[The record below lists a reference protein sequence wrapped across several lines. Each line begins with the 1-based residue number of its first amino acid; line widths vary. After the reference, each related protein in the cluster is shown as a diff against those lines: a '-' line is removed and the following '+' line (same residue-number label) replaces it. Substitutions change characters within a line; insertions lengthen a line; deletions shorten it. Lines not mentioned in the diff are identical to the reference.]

1 MTISCPECG
10 SRTWMRAVRIVEFT
24 PRAGLMR
31 WLRGAVRERLVA
43 FNGVCSECGLAA
55 RVDGN
60 GAKRLGPLV
69 HQSKGR
75 QDDAPRVPVAPEP
88 RPSHAEPIEIH
99 RTPGMM
105 WTRPER

>member
-1 MTISCPECG
+1 MK
-10 SRTWMRAVRIVEFT
+10 AVKLVELR
-24 PRAGLMR
+24 PCSALLR
-31 WLRGAVRERLVA
+31 WLFGAVRERLIGY
-43 FNGVCSECGLAA
+43 NGVCAQCGTAA

>member
-1 MTISCPECG
+1 MIQCPECG
-10 SRTWMRAVRIVEFT
+10 STTWMRATRVVEFA
-24 PRAGLMR
+24 PRSWLTR
-31 WLRGAVRERLVA
+31 WWLGAVRERLIGY
-43 FNGVCSECGLAA
+43 NGVCAQCGTAA

-69 HQSKGR
+69 AQSKGR

-88 RPSHAEPIEIH
+88 RPAHAEPIEIH
-99 RTPGMM
+99 RTPGMV

>member
-1 MTISCPECG
+1 VIQCPECG
-10 SRTWMRAVRIVEFT
+10 ATRWMRAVRVVEFR
-24 PRAGLMR
+24 PCAW
-31 WLRGAVRERLVA
+31 WLRWIYGAVRERLVA

-60 GAKRLGPLV
+60 GAKRLGPLGS
-69 HQSKGR
+69 QSKGR
-75 QDDAPRVPVAPEP
+75 QDDAPRAPVAPEP
-88 RPSHAEPIEIH
+88 RPAHAEPIEVH